1 VTSADLRLAL
11 RVVAGIIEE
20 GEKSH
25 PKDAWLELPIKS
37 HLARSAVHIE
47 KALLGVRS
55 DEDDLANG
63 ILRGLMG
70 LELRERQKEQA
81 LGGRLAK

>member
-1 VTSADLRLAL
+1 VTSGDLRLAL
-11 RVVAGIIEE
+11 RVIAGIIEA

-25 PKDAWLELPIKS
+25 PRDAWLRVPIKG

-55 DEDDLANG
+55 DEDDVANG
-63 ILRGLMG
+63 ILRGLMA
-70 LELRERQKEQA
+70 LELRERGKERA
-81 LGGRLAK
+81 LGDRR